1 MKIGLVDP
9 EIALLML
16 TSDEDG
22 QTPHNSPRWARP
34 DAAGNLV
41 TPWASIFI
49 PRRRGAARRRS

>member
-9 EIALLML
+9 KIALLML

-22 QTPHNSPRWARP
+22 QTPHNSPRWVRP

-41 TPWASIFI
+41 TPWAPIFI
-49 PRRRGAARRRS
+49 PRRRGAVRCRS